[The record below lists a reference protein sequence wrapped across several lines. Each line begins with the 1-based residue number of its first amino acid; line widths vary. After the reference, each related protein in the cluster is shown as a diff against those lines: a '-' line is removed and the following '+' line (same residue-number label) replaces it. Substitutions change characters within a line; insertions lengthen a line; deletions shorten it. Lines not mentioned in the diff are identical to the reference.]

1 MAGLTHGMNV
11 EEVKALGHFLQAK
24 KGEIE
29 SLINQIQAKVEGAGW
44 EGPDSVK
51 FKREWW
57 PEHKHSLQ
65 QIGERLHGFG
75 QSALNN
81 ASEQENVSGH

>member
-1 MAGLTHGMNV
+1 MALTHGMNI
-11 EEVKALGHFLQAK
+11 EEVKALGQFLQAK

-29 SLINQIQAKVEGAGW
+29 QLVSQIQAKVDGAGW
-44 EGPDSVK
+44 EGPDALK
-51 FKREWW
+51 FKGDWW
-57 PEHKHSLQ
+57 PEHKNSLN

-81 ASEQENVSGH
+81 ATEQENVSR